1 MQKPDSPKLPPG
13 VVLPVGI
20 LAVSTAS
27 ILIRYAQMYVSSLT
41 IAAFRLT
48 LAALI
53 IFPYVLLRH
62 RRELV
67 AVNRSDLRLALFSGS
82 LLAVH
87 FASWISSLAFTTV
100 ASSVVLVTTT
110 PIWVGILG
118 PVFLGERA
126 SPKHIWGMSFALLG
140 GIIIAVTD
148 SCWVSSQGFSCPG
161 LWEPGVNRAL
171 WGDFLALLGALSGA
185 GYLMVGRY
193 LRQRQSLSTYIFL
206 VYGMAAVILVLVMLA
221 VDGLPVGYPAR
232 VYGWFVLLAVVPQ
245 LLGHTIFNWA
255 LKYLSTALVSISLL
269 GEPVGSTLLAALL
282 LGETP
287 SYLKIFGAILILV
300 GIITATVNRK
310 SFPD

>member
-27 ILIRYAQMYVSSLT
+27 ILIRYAQMYASSLT

-53 IFPYVLLRH
+53 IFPYVLIRH
-62 RRELV
+62 RRELR
-67 AVNRSDLRLALFSGS
+67 AVDRKDLRLALFSGS

-126 SPKHIWGMSFALLG
+126 SSKHFWGMSFALLG
-140 GIIIAVTD
+140 GIIIGVTD
-148 SCWVSSQGFSCPG
+148 SCWASSQGFSCPG

-171 WGDFLALLGALSGA
+171 WGDFLALLGALAGA

-221 VDGLPVGYPAR
+221 VDGLPVGYPVR

-245 LLGHTIFNWA
+245 LMGHTIFNWA

-287 SYLKIFGAILILV
+287 SYLKIFGAILILA
-300 GIITATVNRK
+300 GILTATVNRK